1 LIKHSKYI
9 SNSYQKVGTRCELA
23 NVGRV
28 RLVFGFASF
37 GTASSKHFADCEIL
51 LETVENLGL
60 VGKHPDLGLDAI
72 LGKCLLTF
80 ATCAM
85 QRRPILA

>member
-1 LIKHSKYI
+1 
-9 SNSYQKVGTRCELA
+9 
-23 NVGRV
+23 VGRV